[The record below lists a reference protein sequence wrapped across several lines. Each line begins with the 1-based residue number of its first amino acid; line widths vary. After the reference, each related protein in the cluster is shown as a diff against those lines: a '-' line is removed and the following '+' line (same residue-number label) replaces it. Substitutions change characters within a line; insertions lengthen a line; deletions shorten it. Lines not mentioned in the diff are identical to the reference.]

1 MTLEIAFLL
10 VLVGATMFALIREVA
25 PPDVISVSSFAV
37 LVLVPVPHSE
47 GGWKPLLTEE
57 LAFRVFANPAVV
69 TVAALFVVAAALV
82 RTGAV
87 DRLGSLLTPAPG
99 KGELATLLTLLVP
112 VFLLSA
118 FLNNTPVVMLFVPI
132 ALRLADERGISPSRL
147 LMPLSF
153 ASLLGGM
160 CTLIGTSTNILVH
173 SLAVER
179 GLPGI
184 GMFELAWIGLPVAA
198 IGFVYLLLF
207 RRIIP
212 VRETPTTLMKKAQ
225 PREYLLEVVITE
237 GSRYIG
243 RGITSTPFAGRET
256 IHVLELVRGG
266 EELRETLA
274 EVVLQARDRLLVLG
288 PAELAKE
295 VRADPGLRFP
305 QGVTEPEERGAVLFE
320 GVIGPLSDLVNHTLR
335 SLRFRQRFGVAVL
348 AVHRSGQSVRTSLSG
363 VHFRVGDIVLMMG
376 SPASLQR
383 FEEERD
389 FLVLGAV
396 KTPRVRREKAT
407 IAIVIATSVVTL
419 AALNLAPISVL
430 ALGAVVALLLTRCV
444 FTPAVYHA
452 VQWDLI
458 FLIYGML
465 AIGAAMES
473 TKAAAWLADLLL
485 KPAAAY
491 GPHAVLSAVLLMTV
505 VLTSILTNSAA
516 VVLMLP
522 LALAAATSIGADLRP
537 FMMAVAL
544 GGSTSFATP
553 IAYQTNTYVFGIGGY
568 KFADFLKVGVPLS
581 VMVWLVGS
589 FLIPVIW
596 PF

>member
-1 MTLEIAFLL
+1 MTLEIGFLL
-10 VLVGATMFALIREVA
+10 ALVAGTLFALVRDKA
-25 PPDVISVSSFAV
+25 SPDVVSFGAFAV
-37 LVLVPVPHSE
+37 LLLVPVPHSA
-47 GGWKPLLTEE
+47 GGWSPLLTEQQ
-57 LAFRVFANPAVV
+57 AFRVFANPAVV
-69 TVAALFVVAAALV
+69 TVAALFIVAEALV

-87 DRLGSLLTPAPG
+87 DRLGALLTPVSG
-99 KGELATLLTLLVP
+99 KGEVATLLTLLVP
-112 VFLLSA
+112 VFVLSA
-118 FLNNTPVVMLFVPI
+118 FLNNTPVVLLFVPI
-132 ALRLADERGISPSRL
+132 ALRLADERGIKPSRL

-173 SLAVER
+173 SLAVDH

-184 GMFELAWIGLPVAA
+184 SMFELAWIGLPVAA
-198 IGFVYLLLF
+198 VGFAYLLIF
-207 RRIIP
+207 RRMVP
-212 VRETPTTLMKKAQ
+212 ERETPTTLMKDAQ

-243 RGITSTPFAGRET
+243 NGITSTRFAGRDT
-256 IHVLELVRGG
+256 VHVLELVRGG
-266 EELRETLA
+266 EEIRETL
-274 EVVLQARDRLLVLG
+274 ESVVLQARDRLLVLG

-320 GVIGPLSDLVNHTLR
+320 GVIGPGSPLVNQTLR

-348 AVHRSGQSVRTSLSG
+348 AVHRSGQSVRASLSSL
-363 VHFRVGDIVLMMG
+363 HFRVGDIILMMG
-376 SPASLQR
+376 SNASLQKLQ
-383 FEEERD
+383 EEPG

-396 KTPRVRREKAT
+396 KAPRVRHEKAT
-407 IAIVIATSVVTL
+407 IAISIAAAVIIL
-419 AALNLAPISVL
+419 AAANLAPISVL
-430 ALGAVVALLLTRCV
+430 AVGAVVALLLTRCL
-444 FTPAVYHA
+444 FTPKVYQAVH
-452 VQWDLI
+452 WDLI

-465 AIGAAMES
+465 GLGLAMES
-473 TKAAAWLADLLL
+473 TGTSAWLANLLL

-505 VLTSILTNSAA
+505 LLTSILTNSAA

-522 LALAAATSIGADLRP
+522 LALAAGAGAGADLHP
-537 FMMAVAL
+537 FVMAVAL

-553 IAYQTNTYVFGIGGY
+553 ISYQTNTYVFGIGGY
-568 KFADFLKVGVPLS
+568 KFADFVKVGLPLS
-581 VMVWLVGS
+581 VIVWLMGT
-589 FLIPVIW
+589 FLIPRIW